1 MRYCLGL
8 CVAMW
13 MALVAGASAAQD
25 MRWIQIEAQPSLLEA
40 ETRARI
46 YAQEFPDTQAHSIG
60 SGWYAIT
67 LGPLPEDE
75 ADLRMS
81 QLRARAA
88 IPRDSFLATGANY
101 RQRIYPIG
109 PAPAAV
115 TAAQTFEAEVI
126 QEEATQVSVVETAE
140 SAAPEQASP
149 EQSITVPDETL
160 SEARESEGLLSP
172 DEKMDLQRYLQW
184 AGYYNSTID
193 ASFGRGTRR
202 SMAAWQ
208 TDNGHEDTGVLT
220 TAQREKLRAQY
231 FAIFAGLGLETHR
244 DLEAGISIDL
254 PKEVVAFD
262 AYAAPLAHFK
272 SQDASSPAQIFLISA
287 AGNRGDLAA
296 IYGVLPTL
304 SIVPMN
310 IEKSLNK
317 DRFVITGA
325 GTSTLAFITASH
337 KGGEIKGFG
346 LIWPNQNEEQFD
358 RLVAHMRKSFET
370 FPGTLGPSL
379 SVAINDPETEFGV
392 AIRKPAF
399 VKSAV
404 FVSDQ
409 GHAMTD
415 TSNLENCSALTI
427 GGTYDAEIIARSE
440 TGAGL
445 LSPKSD
451 FNPISYA
458 KLGNAVRKGDKTFLS
473 SYPYGGRLGLAS
485 VTQATVMETT
495 DLSGNA
501 EKFRLDFLAEP
512 GDLGGAVLDQSG
524 NLTGILVS
532 RDDTGRVLPNNVNF
546 AAATDALASMM
557 QSAGLRLRT
566 GKTNR
571 LDDVALIASAQNI
584 LTPIECWID

>member
-1 MRYCLGL
+1 MRYDLGL
-8 CVAMW
+8 CIAMW
-13 MALVAGASAAQD
+13 MALIAGASVAQD

-67 LGPLPEDE
+67 LGPLPEDQ

-88 IPRDSFLATGANY
+88 IPRGSFLATGANY

-109 PAPAAV
+109 PTPTAV
-115 TAAQTFEAEVI
+115 TPAQTAKADVV
-126 QEEATQVSVVETAE
+126 QEEAAQVSVSETVE
-140 SAAPEQASP
+140 SAAPEP
-149 EQSITVPDETL
+149 SITVHDETL
-160 SEARESEGLLSP
+160 SEARASEGLLSSE
-172 DEKMDLQRYLQW
+172 EKMDLQRYLQW

-193 ASFGRGTRR
+193 ASIGRGTRR
-202 SMAAWQ
+202 AMAAWQ
-208 TDNGHEDTGVLT
+208 TDNGYEDTGVLT
-220 TAQREKLRAQY
+220 TAQRQRLRAQY
-231 FAIFAGLGLETHR
+231 FAIFDGLGLETHR

-272 SQDASSPAQIFLISA
+272 SQETSSPAHVFLISA

-325 GTSTLAFITASH
+325 GTTTRTFITASH
-337 KGGEIKGFG
+337 ASGEIKGFG

-358 RLVAHMRKSFET
+358 RLVVHMRKSFDT
-370 FPGTLGPSL
+370 FSGTLDPSL

-392 AIRKPAF
+392 VIRKPAF

-409 GHAMTD
+409 GHAITD
-415 TSNLENCSALTI
+415 TSDLEQCSALTI

-485 VTQATVMETT
+485 VTQATVAETS
-495 DLSGNA
+495 DLSGNT

-512 GDLGGAVLDQSG
+512 GDFGGAILDQSG

-532 RDDTGRVLPNNVNF
+532 QDDTGRVLPKNVNF
-546 AAATDALASMM
+546 AAASDALASMM
-557 QSAGLRLRT
+557 QSAGLRLSS
-566 GKTNR
+566 GKTQR
-571 LDDVALIASAQNI
+571 LDDMALIASAQNI

>member
-1 MRYCLGL
+1 MQYYLSL

-13 MALVAGASAAQD
+13 MALSASASVAQD
-25 MRWIQIEAQPSLLEA
+25 SRWIQIEAQPSLLDA

-46 YAQEFPDTQAHSIG
+46 YAQEFPDTQAYSIG

-67 LGPLPEDE
+67 LGPLPEDQ

-88 IPRDSFLATGANY
+88 IPLDSFLATGANY
-101 RQRIYPIG
+101 LKRIYPIG
-109 PAPAAV
+109 PAPKAV
-115 TAAQTFEAEVI
+115 TPEQTAEADLAQ
-126 QEEATQVSVVETAE
+126 QEATQVSVVENQESTA
-140 SAAPEQASP
+140 P
-149 EQSITVPDETL
+149 EQSITVPDETV
-160 SEARESEGLLSP
+160 SEARASEGLLSRE
-172 DEKMDLQRYLQW
+172 EKMDVQRYLQW

-193 ASFGRGTRR
+193 ASFGHGTRR

-220 TAQREKLRAQY
+220 TAQREQLRAQY
-231 FAIFAGLGLETHR
+231 LAIFDGLGLETNH

-272 SQDASSPAQIFLISA
+272 SQDASSPAHVFLISA
-287 AGNRGDLAA
+287 EGNRGDLAA

-304 SIVPMN
+304 SIVPIN

-325 GTSTLAFITASH
+325 GTTTRAFITASH
-337 KGGEIKGFG
+337 NGGEIKGFG

-358 RLVAHMRKSFET
+358 RLVAHMRKSFDT
-370 FPGTLGPSL
+370 FSGTLDPSL
-379 SVAINDPETEFGV
+379 SVAINDSETEFGV
-392 AIRKPAF
+392 AIRKPSF
-399 VKSAV
+399 VRSAV

-409 GHAMTD
+409 GHAITD
-415 TSNLENCSALTI
+415 ASDLDQCSALTI
-427 GGTYDAEIIARSE
+427 GGIYDAEIIARSE
-440 TGAGL
+440 TGVGL

-473 SYPYGGRLGLAS
+473 SYPYGGRLSLAS
-485 VTQATVMETT
+485 VTEVTVAETT

-501 EKFRLDFLAEP
+501 EKFRLDLLAEP
-512 GDLGGAVLDQSG
+512 GDFGGAVLDQSG

-532 RDDTGRVLPNNVNF
+532 QDDTGRVLPNNVNF
-546 AAATDALASMM
+546 AAATNALAIMM
-557 QSAGLRLRT
+557 QSAGLRLSS
-566 GKTNR
+566 GKTQR

>member
-1 MRYCLGL
+1 MRYYLGL

-13 MALVAGASAAQD
+13 MALVAEASVAQD
-25 MRWIQIEAQPSLLEA
+25 TRWIQIEAQPSLLEA

-67 LGPLPEDE
+67 LGPLPEDQ

-115 TAAQTFEAEVI
+115 TPKQTAEAEVV
-126 QEEATQVSVVETAE
+126 QEEATQMSVVETAE
-140 SAAPEQASP
+140 SATP
-149 EQSITVPDETL
+149 EQSISAPDETL
-160 SEARESEGLLSP
+160 SEARASEDLLSRE
-172 DEKMDLQRYLQW
+172 EKMDLQRYLQW

-208 TDNGHEDTGVLT
+208 TDNGYEDTGVLT
-220 TAQREKLRAQY
+220 TAQREQLRAQY
-231 FAIFAGLGLETHR
+231 FAIFDGLGLETHR

-272 SQDASSPAQIFLISA
+272 SQEASSPAHIFLISA

-296 IYGVLPTL
+296 IFGVLPTL
-304 SIVPMN
+304 AIVPMN

-317 DRFVITGA
+317 DRFVITGE
-325 GTSTLAFITASH
+325 GSTTRAFITASH

-346 LIWPNQNEEQFD
+346 LIWPNQNEKQFD
-358 RLVAHMRKSFET
+358 RLVAHMRKSFDT
-370 FPGTLGPSL
+370 FSGTLDPSL
-379 SVAINDPETEFGV
+379 SVAINETETEFGV

-415 TSNLENCSALTI
+415 TSDLEQCSALTI

-485 VTQATVMETT
+485 VTEATVAETT

-501 EKFRLDFLAEP
+501 EKFRLDLLAEP
-512 GDLGGAVLDQSG
+512 GDFGGAVLDQSG

-532 RDDTGRVLPNNVNF
+532 QDDTGRVLPNNVNF
-546 AAATDALASMM
+546 AAATEALASMM
-557 QSAGLRLRT
+557 QSAGLRLSSGAT
-566 GKTNR
+566 QR

>member
-1 MRYCLGL
+1 MRYYLGL

-13 MALVAGASAAQD
+13 MLLIAGASAAQD
-25 MRWIQIEAQPSLLEA
+25 MHWIQIEAQPSLLEA

-67 LGPLPEDE
+67 LGPLPEDK

-109 PAPAAV
+109 STPAAV
-115 TAAQTFEAEVI
+115 TPAQTVEAEVV

-140 SAAPEQASP
+140 SAASEQASP
-149 EQSITVPDETL
+149 EQSIYVPDETL
-160 SEARESEGLLSP
+160 SVARASEGLLSRE
-172 DEKMDLQRYLQW
+172 EKMDLQLYLQW

-231 FAIFAGLGLETHR
+231 FAIFAGLGLEIHR

-296 IYGVLPTL
+296 IYRVLPTL

-325 GTSTLAFITASH
+325 GTSTRAFITASH

-370 FPGTLGPSL
+370 FSGTLDPSL

-415 TSNLENCSALTI
+415 TSNLEQCSSLTI
-427 GGTYDAEIIARSE
+427 SGTYDAEIIARSE

-485 VTQATVMETT
+485 VTQATVIETT

-501 EKFRLDFLAEP
+501 EKFRLDLLAEP
-512 GDLGGAVLDQSG
+512 GDFGGAVLDQSG

-532 RDDTGRVLPNNVNF
+532 QDDTGRVLPNNVNF
-546 AAATDALASMM
+546 AAATDALTSMM

-566 GKTNR
+566 GKTDR